1 MRRTILFVVA
11 AFTLSLSLPA
21 LVPDAQSYG
30 LGKTEKKK
38 KKRPTIEYR
47 KYRRTRE
54 VDVQM
59 KQKRKAIRE
68 QLQALLKYEKDEKEL
83 PALLFRLAEN
93 YFEEAMAFFNQA
105 QRLDDDLS
113 KDPQNERLRKE
124 IDRKKKEL
132 RVVENK
138 WRRKAVDLY
147 RRIIDK
153 YTSYP
158 GRDQVLF
165 YLASSLWDMEQ
176 YKEALTTYRQM
187 IKDYP
192 NSKYVPD
199 AYLAFGEYYFDK
211 ALLDKAL
218 MAYKKVAD
226 YKESKVY
233 PYALYK
239 QGWCYY
245 NLHEWDKAKEMFQ
258 SVIYLADMGVKGNRI
273 EIRKEA
279 LKDFTLTY
287 SQEGSATA
295 APRIFKRL
303 APKEAQQMLI
313 NLAGMYFGDGQD
325 KKAILLYTYLIK
337 EKKCSADVPFYQG
350 RVVDCGSRVGN
361 KRYTVKQVRQ
371 LVDLFE
377 YVAGCL
383 KNPDAGQK
391 VKLKEAREL
400 AEQTLRRLSSVW
412 YKEAKETKQRET
424 FAYAQEMFGDY
435 LDLFPR
441 SPDAYDMRFAYSEL
455 LFHRLERYERAAVEY
470 SKVVAQ
476 DLAWLKKHKKFPKK
490 GTKDKK
496 GRSAPGTYLCDA
508 AYKAVLAHREL
519 MKKERKLE
527 RRRHKKEKKGKTA
540 TLGKKVIPK
549 GKKRF
554 IQAAE
559 IYLDHCPSDQDICSV
574 RFDIAKT
581 YYDFSH
587 FDEATK
593 RFDEVVKDCTSDDL
607 AEYAANLVLDTFNL
621 KQDWDNLNKYA
632 RKYYAN
638 STLMKHEK
646 LKAFLLKLIPQI
658 AFKRI
663 NMLASRP
670 EYKKMKPTRMHYK
683 IGRAFIKFVREFSK
697 HDLADEAL
705 FNSSVEFEKAERLD
719 LARKARVKLITE
731 YPTSDLV
738 PGTIFNLAENYERMT
753 QFNDAAELYEKY
765 AKTYKK
771 MKGLGKAVSYK
782 AKGKKRRRG
791 KHKRR
796 SKKVAKKIAKKAGK
810 EKRFEGNRRTW
821 NSEDAQDALMNAGIY
836 REALRQYR
844 EAIRDRLEF
853 VDLFPRSDEAA
864 QVYYSLGLLYEKM
877 GRLKK
882 AADVFKRYSEDY
894 FRANNDRAI
903 AAHMKRAVLLGKMK
917 KWRDAEKEMHTIV
930 SLYRKYKRRSRAK
943 GDKLF
948 ESAEAAAHAEF
959 ILGESLYKDYIKFRF
974 TKVKPKQLKRQ
985 LNEKTRRLTKV
996 VRLYTDIAK
1005 LKQPEWAIASL
1016 YKLGRAYENFAE
1028 TFYKAPLPKGLTPEQ
1043 KDMYTQVLR
1052 EKGQP
1057 WEDKAVAHFQA
1068 AVKKGSELGFYS
1080 QFTRL
1085 ALAKLQHYRPAEYPR
1100 EDLGF
1105 RLSVVADTASQN
1117 PLLVASWE
1125 EVKKKPELLNKEPPL
1140 QTQRKKSARKTA
1152 PKTEPKTEPE
1162 TEPSSSPSKGSGMS
1176 KTGGITTGEPA
1187 DKPETK
1193 PEPKNEPM
1201 PADPASEVEG
1211 EEPEDDFE

>member
-1 MRRTILFVVA
+1 MRRTLLLIVA
-11 AFTLSLSLPA
+11 AFTLSVSLPS
-21 LVPDAQSYG
+21 LVPDARAYG
-30 LGKTEKKK
+30 QGKKEKKEK
-38 KKRPTIEYR
+38 KKRPTLEYK

-59 KQKRKAIRE
+59 KEKRKAIRE
-68 QLQALLKYEKDEKEL
+68 QLVALLKYEKDDKEK

-93 YFEEAMAFFNQA
+93 YFEEAMASFNQG

-113 KDPQNERLRKE
+113 KDPENERLRAE
-124 IDRKKKEL
+124 IERKKKEF
-132 RVVENK
+132 RKVEDK
-138 WRRKAVDLY
+138 WRMESIDLY
-147 RRIIDK
+147 RKIVNE
-153 YTSYP
+153 YTNYA
-158 GRDQVLF
+158 GRAQVLF
-165 YLASSLWDMEQ
+165 YLASSLWDMEKF
-176 YKEALTTYRQM
+176 KEGLTTYRQM

-218 MAYKKVAD
+218 MAYKKVAE
-226 YKESKVY
+226 YKESQVY

-258 SVIYLADMGVKGNRI
+258 SVIYLADMGVKSGRI
-273 EIRKEA
+273 EVRKEA

-295 APRIFKRL
+295 APRVFKRL
-303 APKEAQQMLI
+303 APKEAPQMLV

-325 KKAILLYTYLIK
+325 KKAILLYMYMVK
-337 EKKCSADVPFYQG
+337 EKRCSAEVPFYQG
-350 RVVDCGSRVGN
+350 RVVDCGSRVGD

-371 LVDLFE
+371 LVELFE

-383 KNPDAGQK
+383 KSPDARQK
-391 VKLKEAREL
+391 EKIKEAREL
-400 AEQTLRRLSSVW
+400 AEQTLRRLASIW
-412 YKEAKETKQRET
+412 YKEAKETKQRDT

-441 SPDAYDMRFAYSEL
+441 SPDAYDMRFAYAEL

-470 SKVVAQ
+470 SKVVSR
-476 DLAWLKKHKKFPKK
+476 DLAWFAKHKKFPKK

-527 RRRHKKEKKGKTA
+527 RRRHKKEKKSGPVA
-540 TLGKKVIPK
+540 LDKKVIPK
-549 GKKRF
+549 GKRRF
-554 IQAAE
+554 INAAE

-574 RFDIAKT
+574 KFDIAKT

-587 FDEATK
+587 FEEATK
-593 RFDEVVKDCTSDDL
+593 RFDEVVKDCTSNAL
-607 AEYAANLVLDTFNL
+607 AEYGANLVLDTFNL
-621 KQDWDNLNKYA
+621 KQDWESLNKYA

-646 LKAFLLKLIPQI
+646 LKDFLKKLIPQI

-663 NMLASRP
+663 NMLASKP
-670 EYKKMKPTRMHYK
+670 QYKQMKTISMHYK
-683 IGRAFIKFVREFSK
+683 IGRAFIKFVKEFSK
-697 HDLADEAL
+697 HELADEAL

-719 LARKARVKLITE
+719 LARKARVKLIAE

-782 AKGKKRRRG
+782 TKDKSKRRG
-791 KHKRR
+791 RR
-796 SKKVAKKIAKKAGK
+796 KKVRPKKVVKKAAKQAGK

-821 NSEDAQDALMNAGIY
+821 NSEDARDALMNAGIY
-836 REALRQYR
+836 REALRQYK

-853 VDLFPRSDEAA
+853 VDLFPRSDDAA

-877 GRLKK
+877 GQLKK
-882 AADVFKRYSEDY
+882 SAEVFKRYGEDY
-894 FRANNDRAI
+894 FRANTDRAI
-903 AAHMKRAVLLGKMK
+903 AAHMKRAVLLGRMK
-917 KWRDAEKEMHTIV
+917 KWRDAEKEMHTVV
-930 SLYRKYKRRSRAK
+930 SLYRKHKRRTK
-943 GDKLF
+943 GKDNKLQ
-948 ESAEAAAHAEF
+948 EAAEAAAHAEF
-959 ILGESLYKDYIKFRF
+959 ILGESVYKDYIKFRF

-985 LNEKTRRLTKV
+985 LDEKGKRLKKV
-996 VRLYTDIAK
+996 VRLYTEIAK

-1016 YKLGRAYENFAE
+1016 YKLGRAYESFAE

-1043 KDMYTQVLR
+1043 KDMYTQALR

-1057 WEDKAVAHFQA
+1057 WEDKAVAHFGA

-1080 QFTRL
+1080 QFTRH

-1117 PLLVASWE
+1117 PLLVASWDD
-1125 EVKKKPELLNKEPPL
+1125 VKKKPELLNKEPPL
-1140 QTQRKKSARKTA
+1140 QTQRKESVHKTT
-1152 PKTEPKTEPE
+1152 PKTESTPPPAEDSSKDTASPKEPD
-1162 TEPSSSPSKGSGMS
+1162 G
-1176 KTGGITTGEPA
+1176 
-1187 DKPETK
+1187 KPQPK
-1193 PEPKNEPM
+1193 AEPKAEPKEEPKEEPM
-1201 PADPASEVEG
+1201 PADPASDVDG
-1211 EEPEDDFE
+1211 EEPGDDFE